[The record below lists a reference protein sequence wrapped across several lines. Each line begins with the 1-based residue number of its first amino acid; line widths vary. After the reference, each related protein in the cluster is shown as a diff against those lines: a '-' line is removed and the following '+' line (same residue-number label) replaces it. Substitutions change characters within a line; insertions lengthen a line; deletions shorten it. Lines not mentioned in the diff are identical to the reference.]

1 MAHSHTIIVEDG
13 SIVANANSYVTAAE
27 LETYADER
35 GVTGLS
41 ADSDTR
47 AHLLFKAMDYIE
59 TRVFQGQ
66 QVDFGVQELVWPRD
80 EVYIEGN
87 LLSKTAI
94 PLMLKRAQCELALA
108 YNSRYDPLA
117 PVEKQVKEEYFAVFK
132 KVYMDNAVDAPILK
146 KVNAWLDPLLSSDG
160 GGLHFRLDRSYG

>member
-1 MAHSHTIIVEDG
+1 MALVVTVEDG
-13 SIVANANSYVTAAE
+13 SIVADANSYVTAAE
-27 LETYADER
+27 LATYAAER

-41 ADSDTR
+41 ADADVR
-47 AHLLFKAMDYIE
+47 ATLLFKAMDYIE
-59 TRVFQGQ
+59 TRNFQGE
-66 QVDFGVQELVWPRD
+66 QVSFGVQSLVWPRD
-80 EVYIEGN
+80 QVYIEGN

-108 YNSRYDPLA
+108 YNSSYDPLA
-117 PVEKQVKEEYFAVFK
+117 PVEKQVKEESFAVFK

-160 GGLHFRLDRSYG
+160 SGLHFRIDRSYG